1 VTVLRPEGMLGPYR
15 LVERTG
21 SNELGEV
28 WKAFRPG
35 LRRSVA
41 IKVLPRY
48 LAAQPGCLEHFHRAA
63 PALARLDHPNILG
76 VHDFGEQDGRI
87 YLVTPLISGLT
98 LDYLLGAPW
107 PAAEAALVLDPL
119 ASALDYAHARRIVHG
134 DLKPSN
140 VLVTDEGQVILGGF
154 GLGWLL
160 ERVSTGRSDPMA
172 PPRHLA
178 PESASGG
185 PASPAGDLYALGT
198 IAFELLTGRPPF
210 RVEVWPTELQARPT
224 SPLPLP
230 CSISPELPRPLVK
243 VLFRALAQNPDERF
257 PTAGALAFAVATAE
271 HASSDDPVKLVRDA
285 WFSTHP
291 RQVALV
297 ADRPAAKPTETDSD
311 STGAAAGA
319 TWRGGWKRAL
329 GALAGVVLM
338 IGLVYQFLVQPTVAL
353 LAGRG
358 EHAAAVLTSGE
369 VLVAG
374 GCTNIP
380 SSGSAAGAVRS
391 LRSLG
396 GKDNGPGWLDTAI
409 LFAPGGNSWSL
420 AGRMAQARC
429 DLHALPLANGRALV
443 VGGSIGPGQ
452 PFVTAERYDRS
463 TNTWTSA
470 GKLLIARREY
480 ALTPLGGGQGLV
492 VGGATAAGG
501 EPLGS
506 TERYDPSTN
515 NWSLAAGLA
524 QPRRLHTA
532 TLLPGGQILVAGG
545 LGGKAG
551 TLAGAE
557 RYDPSTNVWLPAG
570 SMQQPR
576 ANHSATLLP
585 DGQVLVV
592 GGSGERRALTSAERY
607 DPATD
612 TWTRLASMSEA
623 RAGHAAT
630 LLPDGQV
637 LVVAGSGLN
646 GALASAERYDPAA
659 NAWLPAG
666 SLSSARTGHTV
677 SILPDGRVLV
687 VGGRRDADGGPYL
700 PTAELFDPIG
710 NRWTPAAD
718 MPP

>member
-1 VTVLRPEGMLGPYR
+1 MLGPYR
-15 LVERTG
+15 LVERVG
-21 SNELGEV
+21 SDELGEV

-35 LRRSVA
+35 LRRYVA
-41 IKVLPRY
+41 IKVLRRH

-107 PAAEAALVLDPL
+107 PTAEAALVLDPL

-134 DLKPSN
+134 DLKPPN

-160 ERVSTGRSDPMA
+160 ERASAGHSDPMA
-172 PPRHLA
+172 LPRHLA

-185 PASPAGDLYALGT
+185 PASPAGDRYALGT

-210 RVEVWPTELQARPT
+210 RAEVWPAELQARPP

-230 CSISPELPRPLVK
+230 CSISPDLPRPLVR
-243 VLFRALAQNPDERF
+243 VLFKALAQNPDERF

-271 HASSDDPVKLVRDA
+271 QAPPDDPVKLVRDA
-285 WFSTHP
+285 WFSAHP

-297 ADRPAAKPTETDSD
+297 ADRPAVQPTEAEPDEV
-311 STGAAAGA
+311 AGPA
-319 TWRGGWKRAL
+319 GVRWRGGRRRAL
-329 GALAGVVLM
+329 GAVAGLVLALA
-338 IGLVYQFLVQPTVAL
+338 LVYQLVVQPTVAL

-358 EHAAAVLTSGE
+358 GHAAVLLTGGE
-369 VLVAG
+369 ILVAG

-380 SSGSAAGAVRS
+380 ASLSVAGVVRS
-391 LRSLG
+391 LKSLG
-396 GKDNGPGWLDTAI
+396 GKDSGPGWLDTAL
-409 LFAPGGNSWSL
+409 LFAPAGNGWGS
-420 AGRMAQARC
+420 AGRMSQARC

-443 VGGSIGPGQ
+443 VGGSIGPNQ

-470 GKLLIARREY
+470 GKLLIARRDY
-480 ALTPLGGGQGLV
+480 AVTPLGVGQGLV
-492 VGGATAAGG
+492 VGGANAAGG
-501 EPLGS
+501 EPLAS
-506 TERYDPSTN
+506 AERYDPSTN
-515 NWSLAAGLA
+515 NWSLTAGLA

-532 TLLPGGQILVAGG
+532 TLLPSGQVLVAGG
-545 LGGKAG
+545 MAGGSGA
-551 TLAGAE
+551 LASAE
-557 RYDPSTNVWLPAG
+557 RYDPSTNTWLPAG

-576 ANHSATLLP
+576 ANHTATLLP
-585 DGQVLVV
+585 DGQVLVM
-592 GGSGERRALTSAERY
+592 GGSGERKALTSVERY
-607 DPATD
+607 DPASN
-612 TWTRLASMSEA
+612 TWTRAAGMSEA
-623 RAGHAAT
+623 RSGHTAT
-630 LLPDGQV
+630 LLPDGQI

-659 NAWLPAG
+659 NVWFPAG
-666 SLSSARTGHTV
+666 SLPSARTGHTA
-677 SILPDGRVLV
+677 SLLPDGRVLV
-687 VGGRRDADGGPYL
+687 VGGRRDADGSPYL
-700 PTAELFDPIG
+700 PAADLFDPVG